1 MDESPSQWRR
11 PESNVNARRVCC
23 CCCCCRDVSLGDSPV
38 THLHFHIFQSSPP
51 PPAGLLL
58 FRFFFVLQDVV
69 FLQRSSPIFHSLFRI
84 SSSNAFSCLRNNTT
98 AGLCVCVLGYISN
111 VSFLSRGRPPGA
123 RPEIPQR
130 TLSQVKSIRV
140 LFLGGNE
147 QTDVIDVI
155 TRNKLNKMMSNL
167 RFNDRMSFV

>member
-1 MDESPSQWRR
+1 MEVAVAMEAAGIECERASCVLLLPRCLAWRLTCNAPSF
-11 PESNVNARRVCC
+11 P
-23 CCCCCRDVSLGDSPV
+23 
-38 THLHFHIFQSSPP
+38 HFPKLS

-69 FLQRSSPIFHSLFRI
+69 FLQRSSPIFYSLFRI

-140 LFLGGNE
+140 LFCGGNE

-155 TRNKLNKMMSNL
+155 NGNKLNKMMSNL
-167 RFNDRMSFV
+167 RFNDRVSFV